1 MPLFP
6 QICSLPPTPVF
17 LQYSLWKPD
26 PTWLLSVDRAHA
38 CLTVMTQSR
47 LETKRRGNDGFLWR
61 TGKGGGWQLQIRVS
75 PITCSTEIK
84 LSVRLSPSRFNWF
97 YTFLLWWFSGLNN
110 AVCSR
115 LSHLISAGHGLA
127 TKAEV
132 KQHIRLYSV
141 DQRLVVCMPMTC
153 FLVKQHF
160 SFL

>member
-26 PTWLLSVDRAHA
+26 PTSLLPVDRAHA

-47 LETKRRGNDGFLWR
+47 LETKRRGNDGFLWT

-110 AVCSR
+110 AVCNR
-115 LSHLISAGHGLA
+115 LSHYFNLRWSSSCNQSWSKSENQILHRWPKPCCLHADDLF
-127 TKAEV
+127 V
-132 KQHIRLYSV
+132 W
-141 DQRLVVCMPMTC
+141 
-153 FLVKQHF
+153 
-160 SFL
+160 